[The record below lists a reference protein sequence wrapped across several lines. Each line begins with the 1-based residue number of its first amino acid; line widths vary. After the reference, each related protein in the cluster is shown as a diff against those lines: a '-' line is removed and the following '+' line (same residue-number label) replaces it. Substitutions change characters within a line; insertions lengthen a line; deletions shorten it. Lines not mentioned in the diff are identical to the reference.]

1 MQFFIFATIHMN
13 LRGSEYKLTNL
24 MKELLTKYENKDP
37 EIVFHWND
45 PETEAEGWTVINSLR
60 GGAAGGGTRMRVG
73 LDQNE
78 VLSLAKTMEVK
89 FTVSGPAIGGAKS
102 GINFDPQDPRKKGV
116 LERWYK
122 AVSPLLK
129 AYYGTGGDLN
139 VDEIHEVIPI
149 TEESG
154 VWHPQEGVFNGH
166 FTPTEAD
173 KINRIGQ
180 LRQGVIKVLENIN
193 YSPDVTRKYTVAD
206 MITGYGVA
214 EAVRHYYEIYGGSV
228 VGKRA
233 VVQGFGN
240 VGAAAAYYLAQMGAK
255 VVGIIDRAGGIIN
268 KDGFSFDE
276 IKQLFLQ
283 KDGNTLK
290 ASQMMS
296 FEEINKEIWTLKC
309 EIFAPCAASRLITKD
324 QIASMIDTGLEVIS
338 CGANV
343 PFADKEIFFGPI
355 MEFTDERV
363 SLIPDFISNC
373 GMARVFAYFME
384 RKVQMTDEAIFN
396 DTSITI
402 RNAIQNTFDN
412 NSTKTNISKT
422 AFEIALKQLI

>member
-1 MQFFIFATIHMN
+1 
-13 LRGSEYKLTNL
+13 
-24 MKELLTKYENKDP
+24 MKDLLKIYENKEP
-37 EIVFHWND
+37 EIIFNWKD
-45 PETEAEGWTVINSLR
+45 AETEAEGWTVINSLR
-60 GGAAGGGTRMRVG
+60 GGAAGGGTRMRKG
-73 LDQNE
+73 LDMNE

-102 GINFDPQDPRKKGV
+102 GINFDPKDPRKKGV

-129 AYYGTGGDLN
+129 SYYGTGGDLN

-149 TEESG
+149 TEASG

-166 FTPTEAD
+166 FKPTEAD

-180 LRQGVIKVLENIN
+180 LRQGVIKVLENTN
-193 YSPDVTRKYTVAD
+193 FSPDVAKKYTVAD

-214 EAVRHYYEIYGGSV
+214 EAVRHYYDIYGGSV
-228 VGKRA
+228 KGKRA

-240 VGAAAAYYLAQMGAK
+240 VGSAAAYYLAQMGAK
-255 VVGIIDRAGGIIN
+255 VVGIIDISGGVIN
-268 KDGFSFDE
+268 EDGFSFEE
-276 IKQLFLQ
+276 IKDFFLT
-283 KDGNTLK
+283 KNGNTL
-290 ASQMMS
+290 ATANMIPFAEM
-296 FEEINKEIWTLKC
+296 NDRIWSLET
-309 EIFAPCAASRLITKD
+309 EIFAPCAASRLITQD
-324 QIASMIDTGLEVIS
+324 QIDQMINTGLEVVS

-343 PFADKEIFFGPI
+343 PFADKEIFFGSI
-355 MEFTDERV
+355 MEQTDERV

-396 DTSITI
+396 DTSDII
-402 RNAIQNTFDN
+402 RKAIENVHAKSD
-412 NSTKTNISKT
+412 SKKEISKT